1 MHKTREA
8 AKKRWVKSPE
18 NHLDVLEL
26 SVYLQQLGLAPPLL
40 PLLFSRHL
48 SSLCRPVSVASLLA
62 VGCAQSSHPLAHID
76 S

>member
-8 AKKRWVKSPE
+8 AKKRRVKSPE

-40 PLLFSRHL
+40 PLLFSRRL
-48 SSLCRPVSVASLLA
+48 SSLRRPVSVASLLA
-62 VGCAQSSHPLAHID
+62 AGCAQSSHPLAHID